1 MNKISVVLMV
11 NNRKEFYKEALD
23 SLKEQ
28 SDKDFD
34 LVIVS
39 NIKIEY
45 DLSAF
50 KGVQVIA
57 SPDSILEGY
66 LAGMLA
72 AGGRCC
78 GIP

>member
-50 KGVQVIA
+50 KGVQVI
-57 SPDSILEGY
+57 
-66 LAGMLA
+66 
-72 AGGRCC
+72 
-78 GIP
+78 